1 MKRAQYNEIK
11 KQQSEEMQETFRYL
25 VESIDVLLHEKQTV
39 FMSGDMFEVRGSED
53 TKTFRHI
60 ADELIDELYERLPE
74 AEW

>member
-1 MKRAQYNEIK
+1 M
-11 KQQSEEMQETFRYL
+11 
-25 VESIDVLLHEKQTV
+25 LLHEKQTV

-53 TKTFRHI
+53 TKTFRQI